1 MTLSIVGWTVTSC
14 DDCCGAST
22 GPDADKFGDESLI
35 MLTVQNNGHA
45 HTACLRLDC
54 TNSQQQ
60 T

>member
-1 MTLSIVGWTVTSC
+1 MTAAVPRQGC
-14 DDCCGAST
+14 
-22 GPDADKFGDESLI
+22 DADKFGDESLI